1 MSYLE
6 AIFLGIIQGFTE
18 FLPISSSGHLVI
30 AQHFMSIHQK
40 GVLLEIVLHMGTLVA
55 ILIYYWDDL
64 IELIKNTFSENTAM
78 QVYLSYLV
86 VATIPIICIG
96 LISNNFIESMFSPS
110 YVFIFLLINGFI
122 LASTYFSLNRSIKQ
136 FTLFIACIIG
146 LFQIFAL
153 LPGISRS
160 GITIS
165 TAMLLGIK
173 HDQATKFS
181 FFLAIPVLLGAGI
194 FQLFNVESFRE
205 IEILPLIIGFLF
217 AAITGYYVINWLVS
231 VITNGKFYLFSIYC
245 VSISILSYIL
255 II

>member
-86 VATIPIICIG
+86 VATIPIIFAYPFFQKYMVKGLSIG
-96 LISNNFIESMFSPS
+96 G
-110 YVFIFLLINGFI
+110 V
-122 LASTYFSLNRSIKQ
+122 K
-136 FTLFIACIIG
+136 
-146 LFQIFAL
+146 
-153 LPGISRS
+153 
-160 GITIS
+160 
-165 TAMLLGIK
+165 
-173 HDQATKFS
+173 D
-181 FFLAIPVLLGAGI
+181 
-194 FQLFNVESFRE
+194 
-205 IEILPLIIGFLF
+205 
-217 AAITGYYVINWLVS
+217 
-231 VITNGKFYLFSIYC
+231 
-245 VSISILSYIL
+245 
-255 II
+255 